1 MNTPLSNSYCWAPFI
16 VFQGEAVISR
26 NKNHPAVDRGRTFK
40 IGVLF

>member
-1 MNTPLSNSYCWAPFI
+1 MSTPSGNSYCWAPFI

-26 NKNHPAVDRGRTFK
+26 NKNHPAASGGRTFK